1 MKKKSAKILSAIMV
15 LGLSAA
21 LCACG
26 GGSGSTASETGN
38 NSSDTSESGMSD
50 SSDHSALVFGLTQEI
65 SSVDPHEDTDAATR
79 SVLFNVFEGLVKPT
93 TDGEVEPAVAQD
105 YTVSDDMTEYTFT
118 LRDGITF
125 HDGNPVTAE
134 DVKYSLERSAGIDGD
149 QSALSAI
156 SDIST
161 PDDSTVVIT
170 LSAPDSEF
178 IYNLTTAILEE
189 ANDAQQA
196 DNPIGTGPFKLTE
209 FEEGQYLTLEKY
221 DGYWNKDLD
230 YIDEVQVKF
239 VADADEAFMELQSG
253 SIDCLQYLTKDQIS
267 SVGDDYN
274 IITTTM
280 MLVHGLFLNNDYE
293 PLQNKEVRQALNYAV
308 DRDAI
313 NEMFADGKGMI
324 VQTHGYPRITAWYN
338 KDTEGTYTYDPD
350 KAKELLADAGYADGF
365 DLEITVPSNFTQH
378 VTTAEMIAENLK
390 AVGINATI
398 NSVDW
403 NTWLS
408 ETYQNRNYQATV
420 IGFDISSLSPA
431 TWYKRYY
438 STSDNDMTNF
448 ASTEY
453 DSLYDQ
459 AQQTTDNDTKK
470 DLYGQMQ
477 QILTDDAASVFIQD
491 PGDFIALN
499 KRFTGLKTYP
509 VSALDFSSVQYAN

>member
-313 NEMFADGKGMI
+313 NEMFADADYQSIATELATKI
-324 VQTHGYPRITAWYN
+324 
-338 KDTEGTYTYDPD
+338 KDHLRSG
-350 KAKELLADAGYADGF
+350 
-365 DLEITVPSNFTQH
+365 
-378 VTTAEMIAENLK
+378 
-390 AVGINATI
+390 
-398 NSVDW
+398 
-403 NTWLS
+403 
-408 ETYQNRNYQATV
+408 
-420 IGFDISSLSPA
+420 
-431 TWYKRYY
+431 
-438 STSDNDMTNF
+438 
-448 ASTEY
+448 
-453 DSLYDQ
+453 
-459 AQQTTDNDTKK
+459 
-470 DLYGQMQ
+470 
-477 QILTDDAASVFIQD
+477 
-491 PGDFIALN
+491 
-499 KRFTGLKTYP
+499 
-509 VSALDFSSVQYAN
+509 